1 MLRQD
6 TIPDSRAIRSTGIP
20 IYAHVP
26 PASAGIKVVKPDF
39 DKIAKANE
47 LKATW
52 LGHAVRPLGPLPPMS
67 TYAHRTKLTR

>member
-6 TIPDSRAIRSTGIP
+6 TIPDSRAIRST
-20 IYAHVP
+20 
-26 PASAGIKVVKPDF
+26 GIKVVKPDF